1 MSKKTTTYSSEKRSI
16 TKFCAFWGIV
26 IAVVLLVLTA
36 IFNAV
41 GGSLGMIG
49 SISDLV
55 AKIAL
60 AVAVAFPAY
69 DYVRGKAKGWKIV
82 YWIALILYIVCIVLG
97 FVLPIVL

>member
-1 MSKKTTTYSSEKRSI
+1 MSKKTTTHSSERRNF

-26 IAVVLLVLTA
+26 IAVALLIVTA

-49 SISDLV
+49 SIFDLI

-60 AVAVAFPAY
+60 IIAVAFPAY
-69 DYVRGKAKGWKIV
+69 DYVRGKSKAWKIV
-82 YWIALILYIVCIVLG
+82 YWIALVLYIVCIVLG
-97 FVLPIVL
+97 FVFIII

>member
-1 MSKKTTTYSSEKRSI
+1 MAKKNTTHTSEKRSL

-26 IAVVLLVLTA
+26 IAVTLLIVTA

-41 GGSLGMIG
+41 GGSLGLIG
-49 SISDLV
+49 SIADLV

-60 AVAVAFPAY
+60 IIAVAFPAY
-69 DYVRGKAKGWKIV
+69 DYVKGKSKAWKIIF
-82 YWIALILYIVCIVLG
+82 WISLVLYIVCIVLG